1 MRVRVTSTS
10 SDIGRRYAPLGN
22 CPTYPAFNPWLVGNI
37 QSFLYLNCPECSYR
51 TKKKDSFQ
59 EHALQNHPL
68 SCSFFEED
76 KFKID
81 PFENNDFI
89 DDYASEQEVFKSDE
103 TLDDL
108 CLFHCIIGDQYP
120 NAK

>member
-1 MRVRVTSTS
+1 MS
-10 SDIGRRYAPLGN
+10 
-22 CPTYPAFNPWLVGNI
+22 FNPWLVENV

>member
-1 MRVRVTSTS
+1 MS
-10 SDIGRRYAPLGN
+10 Y
-22 CPTYPAFNPWLVGNI
+22 NPWLVENI
-37 QSFLYLNCPECSYR
+37 QSFLYLNCPECSYK
-51 TKKKDSFQ
+51 TKKRDSFQ
-59 EHALQNHPL
+59 EHAIKNHSM
-68 SCSFFEED
+68 SCSYFEED

-108 CLFHCIIGDQYP
+108 CLFHCIIGDQ
-120 NAK
+120 

>member
-1 MRVRVTSTS
+1 MIDTFLKEFTFIIWISFFAENKMS
-10 SDIGRRYAPLGN
+10 
-22 CPTYPAFNPWLVGNI
+22 FNPWLVGNI

-59 EHALQNHPL
+59 EHALQNHPM

-76 KFKID
+76 KFKMD
-81 PFENNDFI
+81 PFQNNDFI

-103 TLDDL
+103 TQDDL
-108 CLFHCIIGDQYP
+108 CLFSLHHR
-120 NAK
+120 